1 MEDEMSESVES
12 ELSEL
17 DKNAQVFKQL
27 QGQDE
32 IDEEAEIDAALNTIK
47 SGQLAPVQDAP
58 TTDAAKQEAVLT

>member
-1 MEDEMSESVES
+1 MEDEMSESIES

-47 SGQLAPVQDAP
+47 SGQLPVQEAS